1 MKARN
6 LIDLED
12 ISLEDIDEIIHLAGM
27 IKANPSIFT
36 DACHGK
42 IMATLFYEPSTR
54 TQMSFKTAMLRLGG
68 EVIGFDNPSNASV
81 SKGESLKDTV
91 RVVSNYADVLVMRNP
106 IEGSAYAASLYSKS
120 PVINAGDGGHL
131 HPTQT
136 LADLVTLSHE
146 KGRLSDL
153 TIGLCGDMKNGRTV
167 HSLVK
172 ALSKYKNNKFV
183 MISTPELQMPEYII
197 DILKKSGCEYSF
209 SSSLEEAI
217 SSLDVLYMT
226 RIQQERFK
234 SEEEY
239 ERQKG
244 VYVLDEEK
252 MKLAKGERE
261 KIKDRMDTLMERRK
275 DKQPL
280 EYPSAGSTF
289 KRPEG
294 DFAAR
299 LIEVCGLKGTACGGA
314 EVSTKHSG
322 FIINKDNAT
331 FDDVMGVVDIV
342 KQKVKE
348 QTGVTLEC
356 EVLIMK

>member
-1 MKARN
+1 MNNIEALEKYALSLECSAERGVSMKNYTSFKVGGPAELFLSPEDAGQTAKLVRFCEKEDIPVFVLGKGSNVLVSDKGIKGAVIFTGKQCGITLTDENTVRAQSGASLAQLCSFALENSLSGLEFAYGIPGTVGGAVFMNAGAYGGEMKDVVVSCRYITEKGDIKEIPLEKMELSYRHSFFSERN
-6 LIDLED
+6 LCI
-12 ISLEDIDEIIHLAGM
+12 
-27 IKANPSIFT
+27 T
-36 DACHGK
+36 
-42 IMATLFYEPSTR
+42 
-54 TQMSFKTAMLRLGG
+54 
-68 EVIGFDNPSNASV
+68 SV
-81 SKGESLKDTV
+81 
-91 RVVSNYADVLVMRNP
+91 
-106 IEGSAYAASLYSKS
+106 
-120 PVINAGDGGHL
+120 
-131 HPTQT
+131 
-136 LADLVTLSHE
+136 
-146 KGRLSDL
+146 
-153 TIGLCGDMKNGRTV
+153 
-167 HSLVK
+167 
-172 ALSKYKNNKFV
+172 
-183 MISTPELQMPEYII
+183 
-197 DILKKSGCEYSF
+197 
-209 SSSLEEAI
+209 
-217 SSLDVLYMT
+217 
-226 RIQQERFK
+226 
-234 SEEEY
+234 
-239 ERQKG
+239 
-244 VYVLDEEK
+244 K

>member
-1 MKARN
+1 MKRRIIVKMEAYKKEFIEFMVASDVLKFGEFTLKSGRKSPFFMNAGAYGGEMKDVVVSCRYITEKGDIKEIPLEKMELSYRHSFFSERN
-6 LIDLED
+6 LCI
-12 ISLEDIDEIIHLAGM
+12 
-27 IKANPSIFT
+27 T
-36 DACHGK
+36 
-42 IMATLFYEPSTR
+42 
-54 TQMSFKTAMLRLGG
+54 
-68 EVIGFDNPSNASV
+68 SV
-81 SKGESLKDTV
+81 
-91 RVVSNYADVLVMRNP
+91 
-106 IEGSAYAASLYSKS
+106 
-120 PVINAGDGGHL
+120 
-131 HPTQT
+131 
-136 LADLVTLSHE
+136 
-146 KGRLSDL
+146 
-153 TIGLCGDMKNGRTV
+153 
-167 HSLVK
+167 
-172 ALSKYKNNKFV
+172 
-183 MISTPELQMPEYII
+183 
-197 DILKKSGCEYSF
+197 
-209 SSSLEEAI
+209 
-217 SSLDVLYMT
+217 
-226 RIQQERFK
+226 
-234 SEEEY
+234 
-239 ERQKG
+239 
-244 VYVLDEEK
+244 K

>member
-1 MKARN
+1 MNDYSILEQTAEKYGAVVLKNEPMKNHTSFRIGGPCDVMIKINCEALLCELIKQCRENDIKYYVVGRGSNILVCDEGLQGVVLLIGSDFGSVRVDGEYIECNAGASLAAVCAVALENELTGLEFAYGIPGSVGGAIFMNAGAYGGEMKDVVVSYRHSFFSERN
-6 LIDLED
+6 LCI
-12 ISLEDIDEIIHLAGM
+12 
-27 IKANPSIFT
+27 T
-36 DACHGK
+36 
-42 IMATLFYEPSTR
+42 
-54 TQMSFKTAMLRLGG
+54 
-68 EVIGFDNPSNASV
+68 SV
-81 SKGESLKDTV
+81 
-91 RVVSNYADVLVMRNP
+91 
-106 IEGSAYAASLYSKS
+106 
-120 PVINAGDGGHL
+120 
-131 HPTQT
+131 
-136 LADLVTLSHE
+136 
-146 KGRLSDL
+146 
-153 TIGLCGDMKNGRTV
+153 
-167 HSLVK
+167 
-172 ALSKYKNNKFV
+172 
-183 MISTPELQMPEYII
+183 
-197 DILKKSGCEYSF
+197 
-209 SSSLEEAI
+209 
-217 SSLDVLYMT
+217 
-226 RIQQERFK
+226 
-234 SEEEY
+234 
-239 ERQKG
+239 
-244 VYVLDEEK
+244 K

-342 KQKVKE
+342 KQRVKE

>member
-1 MKARN
+1 MN
-6 LIDLED
+6 
-12 ISLEDIDEIIHLAGM
+12 AG
-27 IKANPSIFT
+27 A
-36 DACHGK
+36 
-42 IMATLFYEPSTR
+42 Y
-54 TQMSFKTAMLRLGG
+54 GG
-68 EVIGFDNPSNASV
+68 EM
-81 SKGESLKDTV
+81 KDV
-91 RVVSNYADVLVMRNP
+91 VVSCRY
-106 IEGSAYAASLYSKS
+106 I
-120 PVINAGDGGHL
+120 
-131 HPTQT
+131 T
-136 LADLVTLSHE
+136 E
-146 KGRLSDL
+146 KGDIKEIPLEKMELSYRHSFFSERS
-153 TIGLCGDMKNGRTV
+153 LCITSV
-167 HSLVK
+167 
-172 ALSKYKNNKFV
+172 
-183 MISTPELQMPEYII
+183 
-197 DILKKSGCEYSF
+197 
-209 SSSLEEAI
+209 
-217 SSLDVLYMT
+217 
-226 RIQQERFK
+226 
-234 SEEEY
+234 
-239 ERQKG
+239 
-244 VYVLDEEK
+244 K